1 VILFQIDFHHLT
13 DNKVLKNL
21 SQVQT
26 ESRES
31 S

>member
-1 VILFQIDFHHLT
+1 LT

-26 ESRES
+26 ESCES